1 MNNPEALT
9 LSVIIATVEY
19 NIRMAGGNIRPSQA
33 LILARTIDELRAEEE
48 HYQSTIQ
55 KEHKQ
60 T

>member
-1 MNNPEALT
+1 MNNPQALV
-9 LSVIIATVEY
+9 LSTIIATIEA
-19 NIRMAGGNIRPSQA
+19 NIRKAGGNIRPSQA
-33 LILARTIDELRAEEE
+33 RILARAIDELRAEEE